1 MGLPKEE
8 GFYTPI
14 PATWLQMVD
23 VGKYW
28 LAKGV
33 DGFRVDFAHSVPIE
47 FWQYF
52 AKELRLDFPETFLV
66 AEAYE
71 SDLTMKLPGF
81 SYKNFLAAG
90 FDSVYESSTYWKMRS
105 VAERPWTMNQTGLP
119 GSSLTFDAEMQQKEA
134 MLTRYMENHDEIRV
148 ASKFFNPNLDQT
160 QRSQLGWA
168 MTAYLSLLPGHL
180 LIHGGQEFGEDATLT
195 GDFAGDN
202 GRTSIFDFVYQEKVK
217 NWFQGIRT
225 DVQLKLWQRYET
237 LLKLKAQMPFKLP
250 DQSNQRTFADLMG
263 INLNQFQSQWISAYV
278 RFANSKRYLVITN
291 TDPNQDREATLHFTR
306 ETNRDSDGILKILGI
321 ANNGT
326 RYIFQDQLFRIGWQP
341 NPPGRSNGPG
351 IPGSV
356 LFQAAGIPSGLYL
369 GQVPKGITM
378 VLEVTQAD

>member
-217 NWFQGIRT
+217 NWFQGLQ
-225 DVQLKLWQRYET
+225 DVRMLRHLD
-237 LLKLKAQMPFKLP
+237 F
-250 DQSNQRTFADLMG
+250 
-263 INLNQFQSQWISAYV
+263 WI
-278 RFANSKRYLVITN
+278 
-291 TDPNQDREATLHFTR
+291 
-306 ETNRDSDGILKILGI
+306 
-321 ANNGT
+321 
-326 RYIFQDQLFRIGWQP
+326 
-341 NPPGRSNGPG
+341 
-351 IPGSV
+351 
-356 LFQAAGIPSGLYL
+356 
-369 GQVPKGITM
+369 
-378 VLEVTQAD
+378 